1 MSSKIME
8 EVVQMIEAEVQSRP
22 TTIDYELAY
31 QARVAIDRIRFAIRH
46 IEGCTTHTDQMRE
59 AGLELLD
66 ALDRLE
72 NAERRF
78 QQRFRAP
85 AINGKARQLRSVD
98 AELET
103 CPNGGR
109 A

>member
-1 MSSKIME
+1 MSSKIMQ

-46 IEGCTTHTDQMRE
+46 IKGSTTHTDQMRK

-78 QQRFRAP
+78 QQRFRGP

-98 AELET
+98 VELKT

-109 A
+109 S

>member
-1 MSSKIME
+1 MPSKVMQ

-22 TTIDYELAY
+22 TAVDYELAY

-46 IEGCTTHTDQMRE
+46 IEEFTPRTDQIRE

-72 NAERRF
+72 NADQRF

-85 AINGKARQLRSVD
+85 TANGKARPLRSVD
-98 AELET
+98 GELNS
-103 CPNGGR
+103 CANGGR
-109 A
+109 S